1 MTIPGLMPGLMQD
14 NELMI
19 SALIRYAA
27 EYHGHMEIVTR
38 TVEGPMHRY
47 TYADAEK
54 RAKQLSN
61 ALINQFGIQQGDRIG
76 TLAWTTYRHFELFYG
91 VSGMGAVLHTTNP
104 RLFNDQISYII
115 NHAEDRVLFLD
126 LDFVPLVE
134 KILPELKSIEK
145 FVILTDRAHM
155 PDTSLPDV
163 ICYEELLAAETPE
176 YDWPIFDER
185 AASSL
190 CYTSGTTGNPKGV
203 LYSHRSTIIHA
214 LSAAQN
220 SAYALSVYDTIMP
233 IAPLYHANAWGLP
246 YVAAMLGAKLVLPG
260 PKMDGENIQDII
272 ESEGVTFSCAVP
284 TVFSILFQYLEESG
298 KKIDSLKR
306 TMIGGSAV
314 PKAMTEKF
322 LNTYGVTVL
331 QLWGMT
337 ETSPLGVVAS
347 STPQT
352 DALPPKEQAEVRDK
366 QGRVQFGLEIK
377 VLDEGGKAIPRDGVA
392 FGDLWVRGPWVT
404 ASYFRSEGGEIL
416 DKDGWF
422 PTGDVVT
429 IDQYGYIKITDRAK
443 DVIKSGGEWI
453 SSIDIENLA
462 VGHPKVM
469 QAGVVGIYHPKW
481 EERPILVIKPA
492 PDQTLTEAEV
502 LDFLKGKIAKWWMPD
517 AVFIVDELPLTA
529 TGKIKKT
536 ALRDQYKNCLSS

>member
-1 MTIPGLMPGLMQD
+1 MTIPGLMQEND
-14 NELMI
+14 LMI
-19 SALIRYAA
+19 SSLIRYAA

-38 TVEGPMHRY
+38 TVEGPIHRY

-54 RAKQLSN
+54 RARRLSN
-61 ALINQFGIQQGDRIG
+61 VLITKFAIEQGDRIG

-104 RLFNDQISYII
+104 RLFEEQITYII
-115 NHAEDRVLFLD
+115 THAEDRLLFID

-134 KILPELKSIEK
+134 KLLPELGGVEQFI
-145 FVILTDRAHM
+145 ILTDRAHM
-155 PDTSLPDV
+155 PETSIPNAH
-163 ICYEELLAAETPE
+163 CYEELLAAQSED
-176 YDWPIFDER
+176 YDWPTFDEK

-220 SAYALSVYDTIMP
+220 SAYGLSIYDVIMP
-233 IAPLYHANAWGLP
+233 IAPMYHANAWGLP
-246 YVAAMLGAKLVLPG
+246 YVSAMLGAKLVLPG
-260 PKMDGENIQDII
+260 PKMDGESIQDLI
-272 ESEGVTFSCAVP
+272 EREGVTFSCAVP
-284 TVFSILFQYLEESG
+284 TVFSMLFAYLEKSG
-298 KKIDSLKR
+298 KRVDSLKR

-322 LNTYGVTVL
+322 LDTYGVTVL

-347 STPQT
+347 STPQV
-352 DALPPKEQAEVRDK
+352 DGLPQAQQEEVLDK
-366 QGRVQFGLEIK
+366 QGRVQFGLDIK
-377 VLDEGGKAIPRDGVA
+377 VLDDTGQAIARDGVA

-404 ASYFRSEGGEIL
+404 ASYYKSEGGKVL
-416 DKDGWF
+416 DEDGWF

-429 IDQYGYIKITDRAK
+429 IDKYGYMKITDRSK

-462 VGHPKVM
+462 VGHPKVL

-492 PDQTLTEAEV
+492 PDQTPTPEEI

-517 AVFIVDELPLTA
+517 AVFIVDEIPLTA
-529 TGKIKKT
+529 TGKIKKIT
-536 ALRDQYKNCLSS
+536 LREQYKDCLKG

>member
-1 MTIPGLMPGLMQD
+1 MTIPGLMQD

-61 ALINQFGIQQGDRIG
+61 ALINQFGIKQGDRIG

-104 RLFNDQISYII
+104 RLFDDQVSYII
-115 NHAEDRVLFLD
+115 NHAEDRVLFID

-145 FVILTDRAHM
+145 FIILTDRAHM
-155 PDTSLPDV
+155 PDTSLPDA
-163 ICYEELLAAETPE
+163 ICYEELLAAETSE

-233 IAPLYHANAWGLP
+233 IAPMYHANAWGLP

-284 TVFSILFQYLEESG
+284 TVFSMLFQYLEESG

-352 DALPPKEQAEVRDK
+352 DALPPKERAEVRDK

-377 VLDEGGKAIPRDGVA
+377 VLDEEGKTIPRDGIA

-492 PDQTLTEAEV
+492 PDQTLTEEEV

-536 ALRDQYKNCLSS
+536 ALRDQYKDCLSS

>member
-1 MTIPGLMPGLMQD
+1 MTIPGLMQD
-14 NELMI
+14 SDLMI
-19 SALIRYAA
+19 SSLIRYAA
-27 EYHGHMEIVTR
+27 EYHGDMEIVTR
-38 TVEGPMHRY
+38 SVEGPIHRT
-47 TYADAEK
+47 TYAEAEK
-54 RAKQLSN
+54 RSKRLANVLT
-61 ALINQFGIQQGDRIG
+61 NQFAIKQGDRIG

-104 RLFNDQISYII
+104 RLFDDQVSYII
-115 NHAEDRVLFLD
+115 NHAEDRVLFID

-134 KILPELKSIEK
+134 KLLPELERIEK
-145 FVILTDRAHM
+145 FIILTDRDHM
-155 PDTSLPDV
+155 PQTSLPDV
-163 ICYEELLAAETPE
+163 LCYEELLAGAAPD

-220 SAYALSVYDTIMP
+220 SAYGLSVYDTIMP
-233 IAPLYHANAWGLP
+233 IAPMYHANAWGLP

-260 PKMDGENIQDII
+260 PKMDGESIQNLI
-272 ESEGVTFSCAVP
+272 ETEGVTFSCAVP
-284 TVFSILFQYLEESG
+284 TVFSMLFQYLEDSG
-298 KKIDSLKR
+298 KKVGPLKR

-322 LNTYGVTVL
+322 LDTYGVTVL
-331 QLWGMT
+331 QIWGMT
-337 ETSPLGVVAS
+337 ETSPLGVIACP
-347 STPQT
+347 TPQV
-352 DALPPKEQAEVRDK
+352 DALEPKEREEVMDK

-377 VLDEGGKAIPRDGVA
+377 VLDEEGKPVPRDGIA

-404 ASYFRSEGGEIL
+404 STYYKNEGGKVL

-429 IDQYGYIKITDRAK
+429 IDQYGYMKITDRSK

-453 SSIDIENLA
+453 SSINIENLA
-462 VGHPKVM
+462 VGHPKVL

-492 PDQTLTEAEV
+492 PNQTPTADEILG
-502 LDFLKGKIAKWWMPD
+502 FLEGKIAKWWMPD
-517 AVFIVDELPLTA
+517 RVFIVDEIPLTA
-529 TGKIKKT
+529 TGKIKKI
-536 ALRDQYKNCLSS
+536 ALREQYKDCLSD